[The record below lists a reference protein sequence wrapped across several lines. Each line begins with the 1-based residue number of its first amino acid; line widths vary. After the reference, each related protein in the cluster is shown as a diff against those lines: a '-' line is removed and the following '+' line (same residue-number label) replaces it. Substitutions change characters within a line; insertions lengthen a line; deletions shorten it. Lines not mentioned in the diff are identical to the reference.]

1 LWRGVALCVFAQS
14 DTHGDQTLPRLNDR
28 VRHGVLI
35 PTKMPNIENEKIAV
49 IGLGYV
55 GLPVALSFG
64 RKLPTVGFDIRQRRV
79 DELKK
84 GHDETLEVTTEQ
96 LQAATKLEMTADP
109 AKLSDC
115 TFYIVAVPTP
125 IDSNNRPD
133 LGPMISASKTIGPH
147 LKKGD
152 IVCYESTVY
161 PGVTEEVCG
170 PILDN
175 LSGLKNGVD
184 YFLGYSPERI
194 NPGDKEHTFEKIMK
208 VVSGQT
214 PDSLERVAKVYASVV
229 TAGVHR
235 APSIKVAE
243 AAKVIENTQRDL
255 NIALMN
261 ELALIFDRMGIRTQD
276 VLDAA
281 GTKWNF
287 LKFSPGLVGGHC
299 IGVDPYYLT
308 TKAQELGYLP
318 EVILAGRRINNNVGP
333 FIAQKTVKMLVQ
345 HGETPLKKAK
355 VGILGLTFKE
365 NVPDLRNSKIPD
377 IVNELAQYGI
387 DAMVHDPM
395 GDPREAHEEYKIEIT
410 PLEKFQQLDALILAV
425 AHKEYISNPAGIY
438 ERVRDGGAVI
448 DVKSALSPT
457 TKPPRG
463 IRLWS
468 L

>member
-1 LWRGVALCVFAQS
+1 MRSLEQ
-14 DTHGDQTLPRLNDR
+14 
-28 VRHGVLI
+28 
-35 PTKMPNIENEKIAV
+35 EKIAV

-55 GLPVALSFG
+55 GLPVALTFG

-79 DELKK
+79 DELKR
-84 GHDETLEVTTEQ
+84 GHDDTREVTSEQ
-96 LQAATKLEMTADP
+96 LAAATKLEMTADP
-109 AKLSDC
+109 AKLADC

-125 IDSNNRPD
+125 IDKNNRPD
-133 LGPMISASKTIGPH
+133 LAPMISASRTVGPH

-152 IVCYESTVY
+152 IVVYESTVY
-161 PGVTEEVCG
+161 PGVTEDICG
-170 PILDN
+170 PILDEK
-175 LSGLKNGVD
+175 SGLRNGVD

-194 NPGDKEHTFEKIMK
+194 NPGDKEHTFEKILK
-208 VVSGQT
+208 VVSGQNEET
-214 PDSLERVAKVYASVV
+214 LERVARAYGSVV

-287 LKFSPGLVGGHC
+287 LRFSPGLVGGHC

-308 TKAQELGYLP
+308 MKAEELGYLP
-318 EVILAGRRINNNVGP
+318 EVILAGRRVNNNVGP
-333 FIAQKTVKMLVQ
+333 FIAQKCVKMLTSQDV
-345 HGETPLKKAK
+345 PLRKAK

-377 IVNELAQYGI
+377 IVTELAQYGI
-387 DAMVHDPM
+387 EAMVHDPL
-395 GDPREAHEEYKIEIT
+395 GDPHEAHEEYKINIT
-410 PLEKFQQLDALILAV
+410 PLDKLTGLDAMILAV
-425 AHKEYISNPAGIY
+425 AHQEYISNPDALFA
-438 ERVRDGGAVI
+438 RVRDNGCVI
-448 DVKSALSPT
+448 DVKSVLPR
-457 TKPPRG
+457 KPPRG
-463 IRLWS
+463 IRFWS

>member
-1 LWRGVALCVFAQS
+1 MIVVCFA
-14 DTHGDQTLPRLNDR
+14 DMRPLDQ
-28 VRHGVLI
+28 
-35 PTKMPNIENEKIAV
+35 EKIAV

-55 GLPVALSFG
+55 GLPVAISFG
-64 RKLPTVGFDIRQRRV
+64 RKLPTIGFDIRQRRI
-79 DELKK
+79 DELRK
-84 GHDETLEVTTEQ
+84 GHDETMEVTGEQ
-96 LQAATKLEMTADP
+96 LASAKQLEMTADP
-109 AKLSDC
+109 ARLAEC

-125 IDSNNRPD
+125 IDTNNRPD
-133 LGPMISASKTIGPH
+133 LGPMISASRTIGPH

-152 IVCYESTVY
+152 VVVYESTVY

-170 PILDN
+170 PILDEK
-175 LSGLKNGVD
+175 SGLANGVD

-214 PDSLERVAKVYASVV
+214 PEALERVARVYASVV

-261 ELALIFDRMGIRTQD
+261 ELALIFDRMGIRTAD
-276 VLDAA
+276 VLEAA

-287 LKFSPGLVGGHC
+287 LRFSPGLVGGHC

-333 FIAQKTVKMLVQ
+333 FIAQKCVKMLTRSDV
-345 HGETPLKKAK
+345 PLRKAK
-355 VGILGLTFKE
+355 VGIFGLTFKE

-377 IVNELAQYGI
+377 IVAELATFGI
-387 DAMVHDPM
+387 DAMVHDPL
-395 GDPREAHEEYKIEIT
+395 GDPREAHEEYKIELA
-410 PLEKFQQLDALILAV
+410 PLEKLTNLDAAILAV
-425 AHKEYISNPAGIY
+425 AHKEYVSNPGGIY
-438 ERVRDGGAVI
+438 ERVRDGGVVI
-448 DVKSALSPT
+448 DVKSALPT
-457 TKPPRG
+457 ATPPRG

>member
-1 LWRGVALCVFAQS
+1 VVCSITMRSVEQ
-14 DTHGDQTLPRLNDR
+14 
-28 VRHGVLI
+28 
-35 PTKMPNIENEKIAV
+35 EKIAV

-64 RKLPTVGFDIRQRRV
+64 KKLPTVGFDIRQRRV
-79 DELKK
+79 DELRK
-84 GHDETLEVTTEQ
+84 GHDDTMEVTAEQ
-96 LQAATKLEMTADP
+96 LAAATKLDMTADP
-109 AKLSDC
+109 AKLADC

-125 IDSNNRPD
+125 IDGNNRPD
-133 LGPMISASKTIGPH
+133 LGPMISASRTISPH

-152 IVCYESTVY
+152 VVVFESTVY

-170 PILDN
+170 PILDDK
-175 LSGLKNGVD
+175 SGLKNGVD

-208 VVSGQT
+208 VVSGQNDET
-214 PDSLERVAKVYASVV
+214 LDRVARVYGTVV
-229 TAGVHR
+229 HAGVHR

-287 LKFSPGLVGGHC
+287 LRFSPGLVGGHC

-308 TKAQELGYLP
+308 TKAEELGYLP

-333 FIAQKTVKMLVQ
+333 FIAQKCVKMLTSLDV
-345 HGETPLKKAK
+345 PLRKAK

-377 IVNELAQYGI
+377 IVAELAQYGI
-387 DAMVHDPM
+387 DAMVHDPL
-395 GDPREAHEEYKIEIT
+395 GDPREALEEYKIELA
-410 PLEKFQQLDALILAV
+410 PLDKLVSLDAVILAV
-425 AHKEYISNPAGIY
+425 AHREYISNIDGIFA
-438 ERVRDGGAVI
+438 RVRDHGVVI
-448 DVKSALSPT
+448 DVKSALPR
-457 TKPPRG
+457 KAPRG
-463 IRLWS
+463 IRCWS

>member
-1 LWRGVALCVFAQS
+1 MR
-14 DTHGDQTLPRLNDR
+14 TL
-28 VRHGVLI
+28 
-35 PTKMPNIENEKIAV
+35 EQEKIAV

-84 GHDETLEVTTEQ
+84 GHDETMEVTSDQ
-96 LQAATKLEMTADP
+96 LHAAEKLELTADP
-109 AKLSDC
+109 AKLKEC
-115 TFYIVAVPTP
+115 TFFIVAVPTP

-152 IVCYESTVY
+152 CVVYESTVY

-170 PILDN
+170 PILDQ

-208 VVSGQT
+208 VVSGQDAET
-214 PDSLERVAKVYASVV
+214 LDRVARVYSSVV
-229 TAGVHR
+229 TAGVHK

-261 ELALIFDRMGIRTQD
+261 ELAFIFDRMGIRTQD
-276 VLDAA
+276 VLEAA

-333 FIAQKTVKMLVQ
+333 YIAQKCVKMLTSLDV
-345 HGETPLKKAK
+345 PLRKAK

-377 IVNELAQYGI
+377 IVAELTQYGI

-395 GDPREAHEEYKIEIT
+395 GDAKEAHEEYKIELT
-410 PLEKFQQLDALILAV
+410 SLDKFQGLDAIILAV
-425 AHKEYISNPAGIY
+425 AHNEYISNLDSVFA
-438 ERVRDGGAVI
+438 RVRDGGVVI
-448 DVKSALSPT
+448 DVKSIVKV
-457 TKPPRG
+457 KPPRG

>member
-1 LWRGVALCVFAQS
+1 VEIVVCSANMRPLEQ
-14 DTHGDQTLPRLNDR
+14 
-28 VRHGVLI
+28 
-35 PTKMPNIENEKIAV
+35 EKIAV

-55 GLPVALSFG
+55 GLPVAISFG
-64 RKLPTVGFDIRQRRV
+64 RKLPTIGFDIRQRRV
-79 DELKK
+79 DELNK
-84 GHDETLEVTTEQ
+84 GHDDTLEVSDEQ
-96 LQAATKLEMTADP
+96 LASAKQLVMTADP
-109 AKLSDC
+109 SKLADC
-115 TFYIVAVPTP
+115 TFYIIAVPTP

-133 LGPMISASKTIGPH
+133 LGPMISASRTVGPH

-152 IVCYESTVY
+152 IVVFESTVY

-170 PILDN
+170 PILDEK
-175 LSGLKNGVD
+175 SGLKNGVD

-208 VVSGQT
+208 VVSGQ
-214 PDSLERVAKVYASVV
+214 DEESLERVARVYASVV

-235 APSIKVAE
+235 AASIKVAE

-276 VLDAA
+276 VLEAA

-287 LKFSPGLVGGHC
+287 LRFSPGLVGGHC

-333 FIAQKTVKMLVQ
+333 FIAQKCVKMLTQ
-345 HGETPLKKAK
+345 NDISLRKAK

-377 IVNELAQYGI
+377 IVAELATFGI
-387 DAMVHDPM
+387 DAMVHDPL
-395 GDPREAHEEYKIEIT
+395 GNPEEAHEEYKIHIT
-410 PLEKFQQLDALILAV
+410 PLEKFTELDAVILAV
-425 AHKEYISNPAGIY
+425 AHNEYVSKPGGIY
-438 ERVRDGGAVI
+438 ERVRDGGVVI
-448 DVKSALSPT
+448 DVKSVLPT
-457 TKPPRG
+457 ARPPRG
-463 IRLWS
+463 IRQWS

>member
-1 LWRGVALCVFAQS
+1 MR
-14 DTHGDQTLPRLNDR
+14 TL
-28 VRHGVLI
+28 
-35 PTKMPNIENEKIAV
+35 EQEKIAV

-84 GHDETLEVTTEQ
+84 GHDETMEVTTEQ
-96 LQAATKLEMTADP
+96 LKAAEKLDMTADP
-109 AKLSDC
+109 QKLADC
-115 TFYIVAVPTP
+115 TFFIVAVPTP

-152 IVCYESTVY
+152 CVVYESTVY

-170 PILDN
+170 PILDQ

-208 VVSGQT
+208 VVSGQNEET
-214 PDSLERVAKVYASVV
+214 LDRVARVYSSVV
-229 TAGVHR
+229 TAGVHK

-261 ELALIFDRMGIRTQD
+261 ELAFIFDRMGIRTQD
-276 VLDAA
+276 VLEAA

-333 FIAQKTVKMLVQ
+333 YIAQKCVKMLTSLDV
-345 HGETPLKKAK
+345 PLRKAK

-377 IVNELAQYGI
+377 IVAELTQYGI
-387 DAMVHDPM
+387 DAMVHDPL
-395 GDPREAHEEYKIEIT
+395 GDAKEAHEEYKIELT
-410 PLEKFQQLDALILAV
+410 SLDKFQGLDAIILAV
-425 AHKEYISNPAGIY
+425 AHNEYISNMDSVFA
-438 ERVRDGGAVI
+438 RVRDGGVVI
-448 DVKSALSPT
+448 DVKSIVKV
-457 TKPPRG
+457 KPPRG

>member
-1 LWRGVALCVFAQS
+1 M
-14 DTHGDQTLPRLNDR
+14 RL
-28 VRHGVLI
+28 L
-35 PTKMPNIENEKIAV
+35 EQEKIAV

-55 GLPVALSFG
+55 GLPVAIAFG
-64 RKLPTVGFDIRQRRV
+64 RKLPTIGFDIRQRRV
-79 DELKK
+79 DQLKQ
-84 GHDETLEVTTEQ
+84 GHDETLEVTDDELASPKQ
-96 LQAATKLEMTADP
+96 LELTADP
-109 AKLSDC
+109 SRLADC

-147 LKKGD
+147 LRAGD
-152 IVCYESTVY
+152 VVVYESTVY

-170 PILDN
+170 PILDEK
-175 LSGLKNGVD
+175 SGLKNGVD

-194 NPGDKEHTFEKIMK
+194 NPGDKEHSFDKITK
-208 VVSGQT
+208 VVSGQDAAT
-214 PDSLERVAKVYASVV
+214 LDRVARVYGSVV
-229 TAGVHR
+229 TAGIHK

-261 ELALIFDRMGIRTQD
+261 ELALIFDRMGIRTAD
-276 VLDAA
+276 VLEAA

-287 LKFSPGLVGGHC
+287 LKFAPGLVGGHC

-333 FIAQKTVKMLVQ
+333 FIAQKCVKLLTNSDV
-345 HGETPLKKAK
+345 PLKKAR

-377 IVNELAQYGI
+377 IVAELATFGI
-387 DAMVHDPM
+387 DAMVHDPL
-395 GDPREAHEEYKIEIT
+395 GDPHEAQHEYKIEIT
-410 PLEKFQQLDALILAV
+410 PLDKLVNLDAIILAV
-425 AHKEYISNPAGIY
+425 AHREYVANVRAIF
-438 ERVRDGGAVI
+438 ERVRDNGVVI
-448 DVKSALSPT
+448 DVKSALPGN

>member
-1 LWRGVALCVFAQS
+1 
-14 DTHGDQTLPRLNDR
+14 
-28 VRHGVLI
+28 VLI
-35 PTKMPNIENEKIAV
+35 FQTMRVLEQEKIAV

-55 GLPVALSFG
+55 GLPVAIAFG
-64 RKLPTVGFDIRQRRV
+64 RKLPTIGFDIRQRRV
-79 DELKK
+79 DQLKQ
-84 GHDETLEVTTEQ
+84 GHDDTLEVTDDDLASAKQ
-96 LQAATKLEMTADP
+96 LELTADP
-109 AKLSDC
+109 GRLADC

-133 LGPMISASKTIGPH
+133 LGPMISASKTIGPY
-147 LKKGD
+147 LRAGD
-152 IVCYESTVY
+152 IVVYESTVY

-170 PILDN
+170 PILDEK
-175 LSGLKNGVD
+175 SGLKNGVD

-194 NPGDKEHTFEKIMK
+194 NPGDKEHSFDKITK
-208 VVSGQT
+208 VVSGQD
-214 PDSLERVAKVYASVV
+214 PASLERVARAYGLVV

-261 ELALIFDRMGIRTQD
+261 ELALIFDRMGIRTAD
-276 VLDAA
+276 VLEAA

-287 LKFSPGLVGGHC
+287 LKFTPGLVGGHC

-308 TKAQELGYLP
+308 SKAQELGYLP

-333 FIAQKTVKMLVQ
+333 FIAQKCVKMLTHSDV
-345 HGETPLKKAK
+345 PLKKAK

-377 IVNELAQYGI
+377 IVAELATFGI
-387 DAMVHDPM
+387 ESLIHDPL
-395 GDPREAHEEYKIEIT
+395 GDPHEAYDEYKIEIT
-410 PLEKFQQLDALILAV
+410 PLDRFVNLDALILAV
-425 AHKEYISNPAGIY
+425 AHKEYVANASGIF
-438 ERVRDGGAVI
+438 ERVRDNGILI
-448 DVKSALSPT
+448 DVKSALPANI
-457 TKPPRG
+457 KPPRG

>member
-1 LWRGVALCVFAQS
+1 M
-14 DTHGDQTLPRLNDR
+14 
-28 VRHGVLI
+28 I
-35 PTKMPNIENEKIAV
+35 PLESEKIAV

-55 GLPVALSFG
+55 GLPVALGFG
-64 RKLPTVGFDIRQRRV
+64 RKLPTVGFDIRKKRV
-79 DELKK
+79 EDLLAGK
-84 GHDETLEVTTEQ
+84 DETAEVTAEQ
-96 LQAATKLEMTADP
+96 LRSAAKLEMTADP
-109 AKLSDC
+109 QKLADC

-133 LGPMISASKTIGPH
+133 LGPMISASRTIGPF

-152 IVCYESTVY
+152 VVCYESTVY

-170 PILDN
+170 PILEQI
-175 LSGLKNGVD
+175 SGLKAGVD
-184 YFLGYSPERI
+184 FFLGYSPERI
-194 NPGDKEHTFEKIMK
+194 NPGDKEHTFERIVK
-208 VVSGQT
+208 VVSGDT
-214 PDSLERVAKVYASVV
+214 PESSERVARAYASVV

-287 LKFSPGLVGGHC
+287 LRFTPGLVGGHC

-333 FIAQKTVKMLVQ
+333 FIAQKCVKMLSTSDDVS
-345 HGETPLKKAK
+345 LKKAK

-377 IVNELAQYGI
+377 IVAELKQYGI
-387 DAMVHDPM
+387 EAIVHDPL
-395 GDPREAHEEYKIEIT
+395 GDAHEAFEEYKI
-410 PLEKFQQLDALILAV
+410 QLAPIERFTGLDVLILAV
-425 AHKEYISNPAGIY
+425 AHKEYLSKPQELLARVKPSGIL
-438 ERVRDGGAVI
+438 I
-448 DVKSALSPT
+448 DVKSALSPASI
-457 TKPPRG
+457 PPGLRY
-463 IRLWS
+463 WS